1 MSLKFCHPQRYRSA
15 FAIVLF
21 ACTGISSGCSHSY
34 AKPHSPISVDWNQ
47 STGSARNIYS
57 LNLWSATDPTTGANL
72 KFGEQLGQIRP
83 SICRL
88 HAAEMLRVGHG
99 KAWIDKNGEW
109 NLSKIDAILL
119 NIAPH
124 CEDIM
129 ISIPSWSPTL
139 YQGSQLPP
147 EKHKVFAQWCAQ
159 LVRLVSQR
167 HSVRYFEILNEKD
180 PAYNGNS
187 QELAELAKQTAY
199 AMKRAN
205 PAIHIVVG
213 AWTHPYDKRDIQA
226 FLEASR
232 KSDIQA
238 FSYHQYGTHQ
248 PSGDPFQLYKAAKI
262 IGQRPKAIRR
272 WMNQKGLNDV
282 ELFLGETHMF
292 TTWDRDKQRLMRTH
306 HGAVF
311 LALVFQQAAQH
322 NDIDGIFP
330 WNDADNT
337 YGLFNPKD
345 GIYSLRPAG
354 YVLKLLRQYFSDG
367 QRIHVSTPRGID
379 AFAVRNPKAHS
390 LMIINSHPYP
400 SKITHLEMKGWQAI
414 PQTFQIYTIDS
425 GGIHRSQRTWN
436 NQQFQTLHL
445 PNDSVS
451 FLVFS
456 GENSPKTDERS
467 SS

>member
-1 MSLKFCHPQRYRSA
+1 MSLNFLHQQRYRSA
-15 FAIVLF
+15 FAIILF
-21 ACTGISSGCSHSY
+21 VCTGIPSSCSHSY
-34 AKPHSPISVDWNQ
+34 AKPHLPISIDWNR

-57 LNLWSATDPTTGANL
+57 LNLWSATDSAIGSNL
-72 KFGEQLGQIRP
+72 KFGEQLGKIRP

-88 HAAEMLRVGHG
+88 HAAEMLKVGHR
-99 KAWIDKNGEW
+99 KAWINENGEW
-109 NLSKIDAILL
+109 DIGKIDAILQ

-139 YQGSQLPP
+139 YQGSQLPS
-147 EKHKVFAQWCAQ
+147 EKHRAFALWCAQ
-159 LVRLVSQR
+159 LVRSVSDR

-180 PAYNGNS
+180 PEYNGNS

-205 PAIHIVVG
+205 PAIRIVVG
-213 AWTHPYDKRDIQA
+213 AWTHPYDKSDIQA

-232 KSDIQA
+232 NSDIQA

-248 PSGDPFQLYKAAKI
+248 PSTDPFKLYKTAKI
-262 IGQRPKAIRR
+262 IGQRPKAIRQ
-272 WMNQKGLNDV
+272 WMNQKGLQDA

-330 WNDADNT
+330 WNDADHT
-337 YGLFNPKD
+337 YGLFNHKD
-345 GIYSLRPAG
+345 GTYSLRPAG
-354 YVLKLLRQYFSDG
+354 YVLKLLRQYFSRG
-367 QRIHVSTPRGID
+367 QRIHVSAPRGID
-379 AFAVRNPKAHS
+379 VFAVRGQNSHS
-390 LMIINSHPYP
+390 LMIVNSHTYP
-400 SKITHLEMKGWQAI
+400 SKSTRLDMKGWQ
-414 PQTFQIYTIDS
+414 PTQQTYQIYTIDS
-425 GGIHRSQRTWN
+425 GGIRMSQQVWDK
-436 NQQFQTLHL
+436 QQFQTLHL

-451 FLVFS
+451 FLVFP
-456 GENSPKTDERS
+456 GEDSPDVDERAT
-467 SS
+467 

>member
-1 MSLKFCHPQRYRSA
+1 MSLNPLHQQRYRSA
-15 FAIVLF
+15 FAMILCV
-21 ACTGISSGCSHSY
+21 CTGIPFGCSHSY
-34 AKPHSPISVDWNQ
+34 AKPHAPIRVDWNQ
-47 STGSARNIYS
+47 STGSARNVYS
-57 LNLWSATDPTTGANL
+57 LNLWSATDPTVGANL

-88 HAAEMLRVGHG
+88 HAAEMLKVGHA
-99 KAWIDKNGEW
+99 KAWIDNKGAW
-109 NLSKIDAILL
+109 DIGKIDAILE

-147 EKHKVFAQWCAQ
+147 EKHRAFAQWCAQ
-159 LVRLVSQR
+159 LVRLVSSR
-167 HSVRYFEILNEKD
+167 HPVRYFEILNEKD

-187 QELAELAKQTAY
+187 QELAELAKQTAH
-199 AMKRAN
+199 AMRRAN
-205 PAIHIVVG
+205 PAIRIVVG

-226 FLEASR
+226 FLEAS
-232 KSDIQA
+232 KTSDIQA

-248 PSGDPFQLYKAAKI
+248 PSGDPFKLYKTAKI
-262 IGQRPKAIRR
+262 IGQRPKAIRQ
-272 WMNQKGLNDV
+272 WMNQKGLHDA

-337 YGLFNPKD
+337 YGLFNHKD
-345 GIYSLRPAG
+345 GVYSLRSAG
-354 YVLKLLRQYFSDG
+354 YVLKLLRQYFSHG
-367 QRIHVSTPRGID
+367 QRIRVSTPRGID
-379 AFAVRNPKAHS
+379 AFAVRTPSSHS
-390 LMIINSHPYP
+390 LMIINSHTYP
-400 SKITHLEMKGWQAI
+400 SKITRLDMKGWQS
-414 PQTFQIYTIDS
+414 PQQNYQLYTIDS
-425 GGIHRSQRTWN
+425 DGIRVSQQTWD
-436 NQQFQTLHL
+436 QQQSQTLHL

-451 FLVFS
+451 FLIFS
-456 GENSPKTDERS
+456 GENSPNIDERS
-467 SS
+467 T

>member
-1 MSLKFCHPQRYRSA
+1 MSLNPLHQKRYRSA
-15 FAIVLF
+15 FAMILF
-21 ACTGISSGCSHSY
+21 VCTGILSGCSHSY
-34 AKPHSPISVDWNQ
+34 AKPHAPIRVDWNQ
-47 STGSARNIYS
+47 STGSARNVYS
-57 LNLWSATDPTTGANL
+57 LNLWSATDPTVGANL

-88 HAAEMLRVGHG
+88 HAAEMLKVGHG
-99 KAWIDKNGEW
+99 KAWIDKKGAW
-109 NLSKIDAILL
+109 DIGKIDAILK

-147 EKHKVFAQWCAQ
+147 EKHRAFAQWCAQ
-159 LVRLVSQR
+159 LVRLVSSR
-167 HSVRYFEILNEKD
+167 HLVRYFEILNEKD

-187 QELAELAKQTAY
+187 QELAKLAKQTAH
-199 AMKRAN
+199 AMRRAN
-205 PAIHIVVG
+205 PAIRIVVG

-226 FLEASR
+226 FLEAS
-232 KSDIQA
+232 KTSDIQA

-248 PSGDPFQLYKAAKI
+248 PSGDPFKLYKTAKI
-262 IGQRPKAIRR
+262 IGQRPKAIRQ
-272 WMNQKGLNDV
+272 WMNQKGLHNA

-292 TTWDRDKQRLMRTH
+292 TTWDRDKQKLMRTH

-337 YGLFNPKD
+337 YGLFNHKD
-345 GIYSLRPAG
+345 GVYSLRSAG
-354 YVLKLLRQYFSDG
+354 YVLKLLRQYFSHG
-367 QRIHVSTPRGID
+367 QRIRVSTPRGID
-379 AFAVRNPKAHS
+379 AFAVRTPSSHS
-390 LMIINSHPYP
+390 LMIINSHTYP
-400 SKITHLEMKGWQAI
+400 SKITRLDMRGWQP
-414 PQTFQIYTIDS
+414 PQQRYQLYTIDS
-425 GGIHRSQRTWN
+425 DGIRVSQQTWD
-436 NQQFQTLHL
+436 QQQSQTLHL

-451 FLVFS
+451 FLNFS
-456 GENSPKTDERS
+456 GESSPNIDERS
-467 SS
+467 T